1 MNTVSALSLGWA
13 FVLAALSS
21 GPFSG
26 QVGAFRAAGEAEGR
40 GQVAALGNSI
50 RVQPRRQPKVPASF
64 GFCSAHI
71 SGSVMA
77 GLAWGCSDKS
87 LHLQVDQ
94 ERTGQICPCRWQAE
108 GLRHPAS
115 SASVGSFFTTFV
127 WAMSRCVLVGHLVF

>member
-1 MNTVSALSLGWA
+1 MGKWVLSARRERQKAVGRWLLLGTASVYNPGASQRFWLLLGFA
-13 FVLAALSS
+13 RLISRE
-21 GPFSG
+21 
-26 QVGAFRAAGEAEGR
+26 VG
-40 GQVAALGNSI
+40 
-50 RVQPRRQPKVPASF
+50 
-64 GFCSAHI
+64 
-71 SGSVMA
+71 MA

-108 GLRHPAS
+108 GLRHPVS